1 AADRRRHRHMAKW
14 GNSRHRPVC
23 HPFQIVRGLGMVI
36 QGVDGG
42 RPAAVKT
49 PSQLRQLLLTRSMP
63 KNVRDALDKSLDG
76 LTDADFR
83 GLKPEEVLDLIL
95 QEYQGA

>member
-1 AADRRRHRHMAKW
+1 M
-14 GNSRHRPVC
+14 
-23 HPFQIVRGLGMVI
+23 I

-42 RPAAVKT
+42 RPVTVKT